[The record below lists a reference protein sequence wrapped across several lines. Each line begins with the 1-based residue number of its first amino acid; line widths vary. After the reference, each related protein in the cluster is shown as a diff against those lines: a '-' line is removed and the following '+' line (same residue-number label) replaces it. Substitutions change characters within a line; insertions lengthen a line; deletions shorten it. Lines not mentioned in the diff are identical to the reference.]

1 MFCILKRPL
10 TCPALS
16 TLTLSIFLLTG
27 CALQTADPVPPTP
40 EIRFDNP
47 ENLPQ
52 AQKQWHE
59 FLTRAQSAPVIM
71 LGEQHDAPEHHA
83 WEADTVRELVRRNQ
97 LAALVLEMADAGTST
112 KGLPAS
118 ASEAEVQQALSWTD
132 KAWPWSSYGPSVMA
146 AVRAG
151 VPVLGGDLPR
161 QQMAGVM
168 KNARFDQ
175 HLSAEAMQIQID
187 AIKSGHCNLLP
198 KAQLLPMAR
207 VQLARD
213 ESMAKVILSSLRPER
228 TVLLIAGHGHVR
240 SLVGVSNWL
249 PRDLL
254 AHKAI
259 AQAGQIDPAIK
270 YEASIFIVTPALP
283 GKDHCAELRQH
294 FKR

>member
-27 CALQTADPVPPTP
+27 CALPTADPVPPTP

-71 LGEQHDAPEHHA
+71 LGEQHDAPEHHE

-112 KGLPAS
+112 QGLPAS
-118 ASEAEVQQALSWTD
+118 ASEAEVQNALNWND

-146 AVRAG
+146 AVRAD

-161 QQMAGVM
+161 QQMADVM

-213 ESMAKVILSSLRPER
+213 ESMAKVVRSAIVSGR

-240 SLVGVSNWL
+240 SRVGVATWL
-249 PRDLL
+249 PANLR

-259 AQAGQIDPAIK
+259 AQAGQFDPAIK
-270 YEASIFIVTPALP
+270 YEADIFIVTSELP
-283 GKDHCAELRQH
+283 QKDHCEELRQH

>member
-1 MFCILKRPL
+1 MIRILKRPL
-10 TCPALS
+10 TRSALS
-16 TLTLSIFLLTG
+16 ALALAGWLLTG
-27 CALQTADPVPPTP
+27 CTLPTADREPDTL
-40 EIRFDNP
+40 ELRFDRT
-47 ENLPQ
+47 ENLTK
-52 AQKQWHE
+52 AKTQWLE
-59 FLTRAQSAPVIM
+59 WLTRMQTAPVIM

-83 WEADTVRELVRRNQ
+83 WEADTVRELAQRKR
-97 LAALVLEMADAGTST
+97 LAALVLEMADAGATT
-112 KGLPAS
+112 HGLPAN
-118 ASEAEVQQALSWTD
+118 ASEADVQQALNWND
-132 KAWPWSSYGPSVMA
+132 KAWPWESYGPSVMA

-161 QQMAGVM
+161 QQMSDVM

-175 HLSAEAMQIQID
+175 HLSAEAMKIQID